1 MTVISVIVPIYN
13 AEKYIEECV
22 SSIINQ
28 SFPDFELL
36 LIDDGSTDS
45 SGALC
50 DSFAEKDSRIKVFHK
65 QNGGVS
71 SARNLGI
78 EKSVGEWIAFVDSDD
93 FIGNNYLKSLFEN
106 TLDCDIVSCGFVVTD
121 ENGKKIKTKK
131 NPEGT
136 FYKKNIVDIVNNDW
150 IVTSPWA
157 HLIKASL
164 IKDNSIKFYENRSM
178 GEDTIFVLSCLDK
191 AGCIRNIPELLYY
204 YRTTP
209 NSLLHP
215 DERKY
220 GKYIEDYM
228 WSNNIVY
235 SMRNGLFYFYYKMR
249 CHALMT
255 SLYKKD
261 MLLVK
266 RISKESQE
274 ASGKKMFR
282 YWLNMSLKSKIL
294 MSYIFF
300 PKFMQFFVMI
310 SLFKICLRG

>member
-1 MTVISVIVPIYN
+1 MPKISVVVPVYN
-13 AEKYIEECV
+13 VEKYIKE
-22 SSIINQ
+22 SIESLLKQ
-28 SFPDFELL
+28 SFSDFELIL
-36 LIDDGSTDS
+36 VDDGSTDKS
-45 SGALC
+45 ASIC
-50 DSFAEKDSRIKVFHK
+50 DFYASKDSRIKVFHK

-93 FIGNNYLKSLFEN
+93 YVDAKYLENLYKSAYS
-106 TLDCDIVSCGFVVTD
+106 CDLISCGFFVTN
-121 ENGKKIKTKK
+121 EFGEKMNSNV
-131 NPEGT
+131 NPSGF
-136 FYKKNIVDIVNNDW
+136 FYQKDIADVVNNDW

-164 IKDNSIKFYENRSM
+164 IKNNSIKFYENRSM

-191 AGCIRNIPELLYY
+191 ADCIRNIPELLYY

-228 WSNNIVY
+228 WSNNMVY
-235 SMRNGLFYFYYKMR
+235 SMKNGTFYFYYKRR

-266 RISKESQE
+266 KISKESQG
-274 ASGKKMFR
+274 ASGKKIFR

-294 MSYIFF
+294 MSYILF

-310 SLFKICLRG
+310 FLFKICLRG